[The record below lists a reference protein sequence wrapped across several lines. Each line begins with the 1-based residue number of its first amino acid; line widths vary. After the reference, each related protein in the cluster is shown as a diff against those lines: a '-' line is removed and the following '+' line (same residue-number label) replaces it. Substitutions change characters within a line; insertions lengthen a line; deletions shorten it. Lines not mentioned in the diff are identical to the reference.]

1 MTRKLQYLL
10 TSFFIIGWFF
20 LFGPSNAHAEEVTV
34 QVTPENPSSDTST
47 ATTIITVEIVEA
59 KIEAAETALQIAAE
73 TQGNTIITTIQANVI
88 NTDTQTAIQIATTQE
103 PIKSAVE
110 SATVK
115 VQEANV
121 AIQSAETAVAVAAT
135 AQAAVESQ
143 TVVVETAITNLNIAK
158 DTLKSAQDILDS
170 SPVIETTTPGLT
182 LTSYPI
188 QGIPTSTTID
198 KVASDE
204 VLVVPTINEGDEDGK
219 LGSLSGDAVMLSYIG
234 DIMPF
239 KSGQITFRTLS
250 DDGVI
255 VKINGITIINNWTLH
270 GPTYNSG
277 TYNFTNSE
285 NTPIEVL
292 FYEWGG
298 GAVIRLDWYKN
309 NYWQVVDQSAFTT
322 TTESKDPILL
332 NAVSDAEDA
341 VIDKTEIKETES
353 AKLIKLTE
361 TATVTVQSANSLVN
375 TAITKVNKAVSE
387 MTNAAQVTVNYYA
400 EQQAAAQAAA
410 YAAAEAAARQAEQ
423 EAAAQAEA
431 DRLAAEAAQ
440 AEQEA
445 KEKAEADAKAE
456 ADRLEAE
463 AEAAAQAE
471 ADAKAEAEAKAQ
483 EEANAKAEAEAKA
496 QEAADAK
503 SKAEAKAAELE
514 AAKKEAEELKKASE
528 EGKLTEEQKEIVVE
542 KILEDL
548 KPGEAVS
555 AKDIKE
561 AGISYSDLPPAT
573 PVDVRT
579 DENGNAVVI
588 TAAVAAQI
596 ELLQNPSALLQEA
609 FTNPAAAFAALGS
622 IGADMSDEERA
633 EATDMVVATVVAAGA
648 AINAAAVAAGGATGG
663 GTGGGGSSG
672 GGSSGANSPG
682 SRGGRRW

>member
-410 YAAAEAAARQAEQ
+410 YTAAEAAARQAEQ

-431 DRLAAEAAQ
+431 
-440 AEQEA
+440 
-445 KEKAEADAKAE
+445 
-456 ADRLEAE
+456 
-463 AEAAAQAE
+463 
-471 ADAKAEAEAKAQ
+471 KAQ
-483 EEANAKAEAEAKA
+483 EEANAKAEAKAKA